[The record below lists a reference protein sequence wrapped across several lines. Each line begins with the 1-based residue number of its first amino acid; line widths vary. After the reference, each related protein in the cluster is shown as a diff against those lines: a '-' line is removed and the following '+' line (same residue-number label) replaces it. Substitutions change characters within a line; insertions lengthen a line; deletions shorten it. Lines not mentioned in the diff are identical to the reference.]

1 MYPINNILGIEE
13 QERQI
18 DGSHAVIL
26 LFVKPSD
33 PNADEIISN
42 INYLHHRSKGYCSI
56 YLVGYSQYP
65 LRGSGGTQS
74 RTRGTVW

>member
-42 INYLHHRSKGYCSI
+42 INEQCLTK
-56 YLVGYSQYP
+56 
-65 LRGSGGTQS
+65 
-74 RTRGTVW
+74 